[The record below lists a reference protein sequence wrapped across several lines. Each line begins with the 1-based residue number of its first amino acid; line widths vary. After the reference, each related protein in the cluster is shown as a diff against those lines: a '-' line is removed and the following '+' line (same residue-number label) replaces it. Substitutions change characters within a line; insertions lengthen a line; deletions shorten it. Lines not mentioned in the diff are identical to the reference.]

1 MSENLER
8 VQLSDEIVE
17 TVAGGKVV
25 YRANRNGG
33 SYLWSKPN
41 PDVKY
46 AFDFDNLTEI
56 VLYLHGEAVGQDDQV
71 TINYLLSKHLITP
84 M

>member
-8 VQLSDEIVE
+8 VQLDDEIVE
-17 TVAGGKVV
+17 AVAGGKVV

-46 AFDFDNLTEI
+46 AFDFDNLDAI
-56 VLYLHGEAVGQDDQV
+56 VLYLHGDAVGQDDQI
-71 TINYLLSKHLITP
+71 TIDYLLSNGLVTP